1 MACTLFLENL
11 SLFLGITIEI
21 QPYCSC
27 ISYFFL
33 LLYSRLL
40 NIPQFVPLS
49 MITFGLLGCDIS
61 LCRNVLLFF
70 LCKGF
75 ELQYLGLIVDVQLPF

>member
-1 MACTLFLENL
+1 MYPLFFKNL

-27 ISYFFL
+27 IGYFFL
-33 LLYSRLL
+33 LLYNSLL

-49 MITFGLLGCDIS
+49 MMTFGLLGCDMS
-61 LCRNVLLFF
+61 LCRHVLPFF
-70 LCKGF
+70 LCNGF
-75 ELQYLGLIVDVQLPF
+75 ELQYLGHIVDVQLPF